1 MREKRKFD
9 KYFRE
14 QGEDRRLRALN
25 TIKAQ
30 NADALRPRVEMRARK
45 TRLAYILPAV
55 AAVACIAVL
64 VPLSVIKINDDNEKT
79 FSDSNSIQH
88 TLDGFKGTLKEYA
101 DERNNGGL
109 KYFDW
114 YAYSATDGAFAYN
127 YKETG
132 EFFGITEEQYN
143 INTREAVRL
152 EIYDINAKTSELDRK
167 TALCR
172 SETSLGDYTVHY
184 NNGINDAFCYTAAFG
199 YKYVVTLRESHDKER
214 LFELVAEL
222 LEIDM

>member
-9 KYFRE
+9 KFFRE

-30 NADALRPRVEMRARK
+30 NADALRPRVETPARK
-45 TRLAYILPAV
+45 MRLAYILPAV

-64 VPLSVIKINDDNEKT
+64 VPVSVIKINEDNEKT
-79 FSDSNSIQH
+79 FSYSNSIQH

-114 YAYSATDGAFAYN
+114 YAYSETDGAVAYN
-127 YKETG
+127 YKGTSK
-132 EFFGITEEQYN
+132 FFGVTEEQYN
-143 INTREAVRL
+143 FITQEVVGL
-152 EIYDINAKTSELDRK
+152 EIYDLNAKTSELDRRL
-167 TALCR
+167 ALCR

-184 NNGINDAFCYTAAFG
+184 NNRINDAFCYTAAFG
-199 YKYVVTLRESHDKER
+199 YKYVVTLRGSRDEER